1 MKIIFD
7 NKETVVPVSDQL
19 KSILNK
25 IIKESWVKT
34 SENQSL
40 TFNFKD
46 NSYDPE
52 TGGYHPVEIRL
63 IKGKHG
69 WRFDYITD
77 FAYVGIGYMAELTKE
92 IDFDFSNDV
101 GYHLYT
107 GEVPLNQLTDL
118 YELWESNFISYV
130 EMDVFTVKIQSN

>member
-1 MKIIFD
+1 MARFLK
-7 NKETVVPVSDQL
+7 PVSDKLRDLLAKQICE
-19 KSILNK
+19 KGINIKNK
-25 IIKESWVKT
+25 QDLIV
-34 SENQSL
+34 
-40 TFNFKD
+40 NFKD
-46 NSYDPE
+46 ENYDPK
-52 TGGYHPVEIRL
+52 TGGYHPVEIRI
-63 IKGKHG
+63 IKCKHG
-69 WRFDYITD
+69 WQFDYITD

-130 EMDVFTVKIQSN
+130 EMEVFAVKISSNWFDM